1 MEVRTPKQMVAAM
14 GAHNESFVTNMGT
27 TATAVEEE
35 VWKMGLI
42 RLHHPAKMQLP

>member
-1 MEVRTPKQMVAAM
+1 MVAAI
-14 GAHNESFVTNMGT
+14 GAHSESFTINMGT

-42 RLHHPAKMQLP
+42 RLHPAINAASLTE